1 MKSNILLDFHYVAYI
16 LKIQKNITLGICELP
31 NDLSKYF
38 GRGKIAKDARKAVL
52 TNTFDGELLTF
63 SVRIL
68 NDFTRESRFARI
80 MNDFTR

>member
-1 MKSNILLDFHYVAYI
+1 MITSENQHHFVFSLCSLHIENP
-16 LKIQKNITLGICELP
+16 KNITLGICELP

-68 NDFTRESRFARI
+68 NDFYQGKDYE
-80 MNDFTR
+80 